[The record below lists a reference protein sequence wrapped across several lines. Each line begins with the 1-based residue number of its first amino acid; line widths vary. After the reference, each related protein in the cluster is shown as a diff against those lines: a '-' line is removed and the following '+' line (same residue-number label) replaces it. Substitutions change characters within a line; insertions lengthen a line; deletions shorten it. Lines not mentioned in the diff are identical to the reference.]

1 MPVRTPVL
9 VLNMADVGLQWQSM
23 LNLDM
28 VLVEMSDHTVILT
41 VVAKVIYCFK
51 KCVTLVHNSLCF
63 CDIDH
68 EDDQLMSNCLK
79 QNTEIVKSIDNR
91 HVFKLI

>member
-1 MPVRTPVL
+1 
-9 VLNMADVGLQWQSM
+9 M
-23 LNLDM
+23 LKLDM
-28 VLVEMSDHTVILT
+28 VIVEISDHTVILA
-41 VVAKVIYCFK
+41 VVAKVIYCFR